1 VSYTHQLGC
10 CNSVRSH
17 LSADFNTDINMK
29 SAVDS
34 SSGAQSVLHRKR
46 LPSLGKQMLLH
57 ASWLV
62 LYHILNFYLAP
73 PVQQELALAVSRSI
87 NEAVPYGINKP
98 DDVYSLLEQLQMM
111 QDPNGPM
118 AGSEVIAG
126 GILLRQMRV
135 VSRKCSANY
144 ASIDLTI
151 CAPPYSELDEE
162 QEFKPFRGA
171 PLSQEVLQQ
180 PEYTWQS
187 ADSSGDKASQG
198 LPASGFTIRLASANL
213 TAAAIA
219 RMKQNVW
226 VDAKTRAIF
235 ATCCFY
241 NKNVQIVACSRAAV
255 LVGSTGLFTPPPPQ
269 RATPA
274 VRLIFALTSLA
285 ATNLATVYSISR
297 STA

>member
-1 VSYTHQLGC
+1 
-10 CNSVRSH
+10 
-17 LSADFNTDINMK
+17 MK

-34 SSGAQSVLHRKR
+34 GAYAQSVLHHEK
-46 LPSLGKQMLLH
+46 LPSIGKQVLLH
-57 ASWLV
+57 ASWLI

-87 NEAVPYGINKP
+87 NEAVPNGINKP
-98 DDVYSLLEQLQMM
+98 DDVYSLLEQLQAM
-111 QDPNGPM
+111 QEPSGPM
-118 AGSEVIAG
+118 AGSEAIAG

-135 VSRKCSANY
+135 VSRKCSSDY
-144 ASIDLTI
+144 ASLSVDFTS

-171 PLSQEVLQQ
+171 PLSQQVLRQ
-180 PEYTWQS
+180 PEYTWQA
-187 ADSSGDKASQG
+187 ADSTGDKASQG

-219 RMKQNVW
+219 RMKKNIW

-241 NKNVQIVACSRAAV
+241 NKNVKIIACSRAAV
-255 LVGSTGLFTPPPPQ
+255 LVGATGLSAPQACSPAHYPPWHT
-269 RATPA
+269 AS
-274 VRLIFALTSLA
+274 RLC
-285 ATNLATVYSISR
+285 
-297 STA
+297 